1 MSGPIAV
8 LDADVLVP
16 IVACDFLLT
25 AFDHG
30 LYEPIVSTTALAE
43 IEEALIEDFP
53 HLDPAAIR
61 HRLAAM
67 QMVLEDHLVD
77 GEGEIVPADINPKD
91 RHVVGAAVVASAQ
104 VIVTN
109 DRRLRAEVEA
119 SELEQAA
126 LDLDTFAIGLWHSSS
141 VDVRNVI
148 DTMVAKR
155 QRRPVS
161 TDELIEALH
170 RYMPSL
176 ATALRTT

>member
-1 MSGPIAV
+1 MPGPIAV
-8 LDADVLVP
+8 LDTDVLVP

-30 LYEPIVSTTALAE
+30 LYEPILAITTLAE
-43 IEEALIEDFP
+43 IERTLIQDFS

-61 HRLAAM
+61 HRVATMQLA
-67 QMVLEDHLVD
+67 LEDQLVD
-77 GEGEIVPADINPKD
+77 GQAVEVPAGINPKD
-91 RHVVGAAVVASAQ
+91 RHIIGAAVVAAAQ

-126 LDLDTFAIGLWHSSS
+126 LDLDTFAVMLWHSSPT
-141 VDVRNVI
+141 DVRAVI

-161 TDELIEALH
+161 TDELTQALH
-170 RYMPSL
+170 RDMPSL